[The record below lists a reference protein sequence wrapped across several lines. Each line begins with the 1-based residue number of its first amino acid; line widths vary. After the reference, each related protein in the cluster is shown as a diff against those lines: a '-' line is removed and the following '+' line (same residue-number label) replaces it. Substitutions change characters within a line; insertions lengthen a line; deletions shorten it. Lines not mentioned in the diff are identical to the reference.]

1 MYRTHFGLKAL
12 PFENVPDPA
21 FFFDEGDYHRVLTRM
36 SDAVA
41 AGRGLLAVAGPIG
54 AGKTTVSQRLMA
66 DLPEGAALI
75 WLAEPPATDLELLR
89 FIAHELGIET
99 SPDDSRV
106 FLLRDIRRELL
117 GLLGDG
123 KRALMVI
130 DESHLANDDVLEC
143 IRLLN
148 NLEEGPAK
156 LLQIILL
163 GQPELM
169 TRLARPEME
178 NFRQRIAGLEQI
190 GTMDG
195 GRLREYILHRLQV
208 AGAEGEIF
216 TDQALE
222 AVCLSTGGVP
232 RRTNSLCD
240 RALRMAFEAGNEQVD
255 TKDVH
260 RAAMDLGMG
269 RETMHYIVRMRSE
282 ETAVEQKP
290 AEESGSDTVAEE
302 AASPPE
308 ERETIPPSVR
318 DGSPAQEA
326 PRGLALPLALFT
338 LSLLSLAGSVAFYC
352 SRAPAATPAACLR
365 CLLERFF

>member
-1 MYRTHFGLKAL
+1 MYRKHFGLKAL

-36 SDAVA
+36 ADAVA

-89 FIAHELGIET
+89 FIAHELDIET
-99 SPDDSRV
+99 GPDESRV
-106 FLLRDIRRELL
+106 FLLRDIRKTLL

-123 KRALMVI
+123 QSALMVI
-130 DESHLANDDVLEC
+130 DESHLANDEVLEC

-156 LLQIILL
+156 LLQVILL
-163 GQPELM
+163 GQPEIM
-169 TRLARPEME
+169 TRLEQPDME

-190 GTMDG
+190 GTMDTD
-195 GRLREYILHRLQV
+195 RLREYVRHRLQV
-208 AGAEGEIF
+208 AGAEGEVF
-216 TDQALE
+216 TEQALE

-240 RALRMAFEAGNEQVD
+240 RALRMAFEAGHESVD
-255 TKDVH
+255 TEDVH
-260 RAAMDLGMG
+260 RAAVDLGMG
-269 RETMHYIVRMRSE
+269 RETMHYIVRLRSE
-282 ETAVEQKP
+282 ETAGEKAP
-290 AEESGSDTVAEE
+290 ADGPQPEAGGEETGKAPQGE
-302 AASPPE
+302 AASLP
-308 ERETIPPSVR
+308 V
-318 DGSPAQEA
+318 PAPGA
-326 PRGLALPLALFT
+326 ATRGLALPVALFV
-338 LSLLSLAGSVAFYC
+338 LSLLSFAGSVAFYC
-352 SRAPAATPAACLR
+352 SRTPASPPAACLQS
-365 CLLERFF
+365 LLERFF